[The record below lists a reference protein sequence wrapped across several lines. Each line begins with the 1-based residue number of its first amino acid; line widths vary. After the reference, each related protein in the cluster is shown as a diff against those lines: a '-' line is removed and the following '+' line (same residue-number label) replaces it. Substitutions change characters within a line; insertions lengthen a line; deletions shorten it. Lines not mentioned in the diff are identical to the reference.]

1 MQAPQPQT
9 LPLAATAALGADP
22 ATALPRP
29 ELPALAAP
37 RALASTVQPAPAA
50 LAPQSAAASVT
61 PTAAASVTAS
71 STPSSTPSA
80 PTTATTSASV
90 PSPLPPVAN
99 AQGGAPDAGTQR
111 GHDVATAPSQAA
123 SAPPR
128 LNLQLARQRGGELS
142 RGLGSGVLAVMPRPP
157 ELESK
162 LGEQIRKSAKADC
175 RQAYAGAGLLA
186 VVPLAVDAARSDSQC
201 NW

>member
-1 MQAPQPQT
+1 
-9 LPLAATAALGADP
+9 
-22 ATALPRP
+22 
-29 ELPALAAP
+29 
-37 RALASTVQPAPAA
+37 VQPEPAA
-50 LAPQSAAASVT
+50 VAPQSAAAGA
-61 PTAAASVTAS
+61 TANATAS
-71 STPSSTPSA
+71 A
-80 PTTATTSASV
+80 TASASV
-90 PSPLPPVAN
+90 PSALPPVAN

-157 ELESK
+157 ELESR

-186 VVPLAVDAARSDSQC
+186 VVPLAVDAARSDSHC